1 MAVHVRPLVLSLCL
15 PALWLACGLPVHAGS
30 IASPES
36 AGLMV
41 AATTPAKP
49 ASKPRQK
56 RPRRY
61 SKATIAAFQPDPE
74 QLATKP
80 LADAVPGPTANAA
93 TLLSPVVQNRPA
105 VTDAQADPLPVTA
118 EPETSIAK
126 KLMEAGETPKV
137 VSKTRQL
144 PSQEEGLALSRATAV
159 PVADDATGGVS
170 EEAEAKV
177 EKGVDTGPMNL
188 RVKKQALQ
196 MSVEIPLGSP

>member
-1 MAVHVRPLVLSLCL
+1 MAVHVRYLTPALCV
-15 PALWLACGLPVHAGS
+15 PALWLACCLPVHAGVV
-30 IASPES
+30 AAPE
-36 AGLMV
+36 APGLMT
-41 AATTPAKP
+41 AAASPAKP
-49 ASKPRQK
+49 VSKPRQK

-61 SKATIAAFQPDPE
+61 SKATLAAFHPDPA
-74 QLATKP
+74 QLASQP
-80 LADAVPGPTANAA
+80 QADAIPGAPANAA

-105 VTDAQADPLPVTA
+105 VIEAKADPLPVTA

-159 PVADDATGGVS
+159 PVAEDSTGGVS